1 MYFYFFY
8 VRLTR
13 MAVNKY
19 YYYYYYYYMPMLLAL
34 VTACVGDSNYYVG
47 ACAGRNSSGNF
58 SGDTG
63 TVEARDASLQLRT
76 TASVTD
82 SDMLACL

>member
-1 MYFYFFY
+1 
-8 VRLTR
+8 
-13 MAVNKY
+13 
-19 YYYYYYYYMPMLLAL
+19 MLLAL

-82 SDMLACL
+82 SVRHAGLPLGFLQDVSLIRMMCITC